1 MTAILGYFV
10 DAVAAVVLLHG
21 AWWSLLSLVAI
32 PRPRYRRLAAAT
44 PMRMAV
50 VVPAH
55 NERFGIERC
64 LHSLQAA
71 AAQTTTIIVVA
82 DNCTDDTAEIA
93 RRCSV
98 TVIERHDL
106 SRIGKSYALDSAI
119 SHLGTAQEAPDA
131 VVFVD
136 GDSEVSANALVAIAD
151 RLQSGAEAVQ
161 LHYATA
167 QGTTSLGRL
176 RTLAFSLVHWSR
188 PLGAARL
195 GVPTTL
201 KGNGMAVR
209 WPHAAGL
216 VSQTG
221 LAEDAAM
228 SIHLARQGVAVA
240 FEPRASVTG
249 YMAQDYRGARTQD
262 ERWERGR
269 ASLVARSLSAAVVC
283 ACRGRVGLAA
293 AMLDLATLPLS
304 LLLGLA
310 IIAEGLSV
318 GLGLGRWPLA
328 LAALGSLATYLLLG
342 LVAARARPRDLS
354 ALLSAPKFFVYK
366 LYVLARLTR
375 RRDLAWERTERPD

>member
-1 MTAILGYFV
+1 MTSIVGYVV
-10 DAVAAVVLLHG
+10 DSVAVLVLLHG

-32 PRPRYRRLAAAT
+32 PRPRRRRPMAT
-44 PMRMAV
+44 MPMRMAV

-64 LHSLQAA
+64 VRSVTAA
-71 AAQTTTIIVVA
+71 ATDPTAVIVVA
-82 DNCTDDTAEIA
+82 DNCTDDTADIA
-93 RRCSV
+93 RRCGA

-106 SRIGKSYALDSAI
+106 SHIGKSYALETAI
-119 SHLGTAQEAPDA
+119 CYLATAHEPPDA

-136 GDSEVSANALVAIAD
+136 GDSEISANALVAIDD

-201 KGNGMAVR
+201 RGNGMAVR
-209 WPHAAGL
+209 WRHAAGL

-228 SIHLARQGVAVA
+228 SIYLARQSVAVE

-269 ASLVARSLSAAVVC
+269 ASLVGRAISAAVDC
-283 ACRGRVGLAA
+283 IRRRRVGLAV
-293 AMLDLATLPLS
+293 AMLDLATPPVS
-304 LLLGLA
+304 LLLGLTM
-310 IIAEGLSV
+310 IAGGLSV

-342 LVAARARPRDLS
+342 LLAARARQRDLS